1 MSRVQRVVS
10 VLAFAMI
17 VAAHASASA
26 QLRRANL
33 SFDDDGVA
41 SRVHLS
47 RRYPGIPS
55 QVWTLFGNRRT
66 DPIFDFLGT
75 TDAAPLAVRT
85 DNLERLRILGNTRDP
100 QLNPEGEG
108 TGRAELYT
116 NLWVL
121 SDRRPDP
128 TIPVDYSFLVT
139 PDIGHLSVSND
150 AQVSVY
156 SPVDGLP
163 LLVEG
168 DIGSLSVANTGQV
181 LIDTPVPGDSLRVI
195 GESGDFLVS
204 GNGQVTIQ
212 SSQEG
217 NGAVPF
223 HHALVVN
230 AADQGIAVN
239 LDRSTPESDNNFVTF
254 FGRSGDAVGRIEG
267 QTWDELLFSP
277 EMIMQSLNT
286 AMQAFALGVN
296 ISEDIIS
303 DAGFDGSDAI
313 SLASLL
319 TYEGFNIGMA
329 FANVGVSFQSGGAD
343 YAEYLARADENEE
356 ISYGDIVG
364 VFGGRITKRTA
375 GAQRVLAVSAAP
387 AVVGNMPEEAREQ
400 LSEKV
405 ALLGQVRVKVIG
417 PVEEGDYIIPSG
429 LEDGTGLAVSPDM
442 MTASEFTRIVGRA
455 WESSPN
461 AALKHVMVAVGIN
474 SGDIA
479 TLVEKHQDEL
489 AALRV
494 EMNETTE
501 AAREAAAQLA
511 ALRADIASLRQ
522 AIAQAAQPEALHRQT
537 VASAVEGDPGAG

>member
-10 VLAFAMI
+10 VLVFAMI

-26 QLRRANL
+26 QLRRATL
-33 SFDDDGVA
+33 SFDDDGVV
-41 SRVHLS
+41 SRVRLS

-66 DPIFDFLGT
+66 DPTFDFLGT
-75 TDAAPLAVRT
+75 TDAAALAVRT

-128 TIPVDYSFLVT
+128 AIPVDYSFLVT

-150 AQVSVY
+150 AQVNVY

-230 AADQGIAVN
+230 GADQGIAVS

-254 FGRSGDAVGRIEG
+254 FGRSGNAVGRIEG

-296 ISEDIIS
+296 ISEDIVS
-303 DAGFDGSDAI
+303 DAGFDASDAI
-313 SLASLL
+313 SLAALL

-343 YAEYLARADENEE
+343 YAEYLARADQNEE

-364 VFGGRITKRTA
+364 VSGGRITKRTA

-387 AVVGNMPEEAREQ
+387 AVVGNMPEEGREQ
-400 LSEKV
+400 LFEKV

-417 PVEEGDYIIPSG
+417 PVKEGDYIIPSG

-455 WESSPN
+455 WESSLN
-461 AALKHVMVAVGIN
+461 AGLKHVMVAVGIN
-474 SGDIA
+474 SGDVA
-479 TLVEKHQDEL
+479 TLVQKHQDEL

-494 EMNETTE
+494 EMNESRE
-501 AAREAAAQLA
+501 EAREAAAELA
-511 ALRADIASLRQ
+511 ALRADVASLRQ
-522 AIAQAAQPEALHRQT
+522 AIAQVAQPEALHPQN
-537 VASAVEGDPGAG
+537 VASATEGDPGAG